1 MRLTRI
7 HVPAP
12 LAAGAEIELPAQAG
26 EHLTRVLAARG
37 RRRAHAVQRH
47 GRRVRRRHSARA
59 TASTSSRACWVTTPV
74 ERDSPLHVT
83 LLQGVARGERMDL
96 IVQKA
101 TELGV
106 TRIVPV
112 LAERSVVKVDA
123 RQRARKLEHW
133 QAIAISACEQCG
145 RNRVPTVAE
154 PLPLGDAIGQLAPD
168 SRTLLC
174 WRPTARLLAHGV
186 RYTRRGPCLLALL
199 IGPEGGL
206 ADNERQF
213 ALANGFEGCRLGPRI
228 LRTETA
234 GLAALAALQVMA
246 GDFSIEFDKTA
257 RCLAAPSAD
266 APFPLGRPVAGF
278 RGRRRTMLRRFRGW
292 TRDQT

>member
-12 LAAGAEIELPAQAG
+12 LVVGTDVQLPAQAG
-26 EHLTRVLAARG
+26 EHLTRVLRLEEGAALTLFNG
-37 RRRAHAVQRH
+37 AGGEYAATLGARH
-47 GRRVRRRHSARA
+47 GKPGKHVIARVLGHD
-59 TASTSSRACWVTTPV
+59 PV
-74 ERDSPLHVT
+74 ERESPLSIT

-106 TRIVPV
+106 ARIVPV

-133 QAIAISACEQCG
+133 QAVAIAACEQCG
-145 RNRVPTVAE
+145 RNRVPLVDE
-154 PLPLGDAIGQLAPD
+154 PRTLGDAVAQLPSD
-168 SRTLLC
+168 
-174 WRPTARLLAHGV
+174 TARALLVADGV
-186 RYTRRGPCLLALL
+186 QSLTAFATHANGRALALL

-206 ADNERQF
+206 ADPERQF
-213 ALANGFEGCRLGPRI
+213 AFANGFEGCRLGPRI

-234 GLAALAALQVMA
+234 GLAALATLQAVA
-246 GDFSIEFDKTA
+246 GDYSD
-257 RCLAAPSAD
+257 
-266 APFPLGRPVAGF
+266 
-278 RGRRRTMLRRFRGW
+278 
-292 TRDQT
+292 